1 MIDPYTPV
9 VKWVAIAA
17 LIVGGLAGAYFKGR
31 TDATLAAG
39 ERIGALEQAVEG
51 SEAVVLALRA
61 ENQRWATIAAGWRD
75 AAEGAVAR
83 AAREEARLRDQNAR
97 LKREL
102 DEVYS
107 EDPEAADWAATR
119 VPAAVADRLRR

>member
-1 MIDPYTPV
+1 MIDPYTPA
-9 VKWVAIAA
+9 VKWIAIAV
-17 LIVGGLAGAYFKGR
+17 LIVGGLGGAYFKGR

-39 ERIGALEQAVEG
+39 ERIGALEQAAEG

-61 ENQRWATIAAGWRD
+61 ENQRWVALTDRWRR

-83 AAREEARLRDQNAR
+83 AAREEARLREQNAR

-102 DEVYS
+102 DEVYR